1 MSSLLLSRNILN
13 ERTKEIKL
21 YIHFLKCVIV
31 KNAKLQIQ
39 EEQISIPI
47 NRDLGHTLKA
57 NGYLLLY
64 NAIEAVCS
72 NSFIDIHQSVENE
85 LKNESSD
92 ISVEKMNIKLIQ
104 QVLKRFKAS
113 GNVDYALLDNPPKTG
128 TWLIEQ
134 WIEDHKKEVSKQKN
148 PLMSGNLDS
157 KQMRELAEKYGFN
170 TFGNLMMPR
179 NEGPKKAKENRNN
192 LAHGH
197 QSFADC
203 GRELTYQDV
212 ARDAVG
218 VIVYLRRYVC
228 AVEKYIQQ
236 KGYLAQPPAL
246 APQPLQA

>member
-21 YIHFLKCVIV
+21 YFTFLKYIIE
-31 KNAKLQIQ
+31 KNAKLHLQDENI
-39 EEQISIPI
+39 IVPI

-72 NSFIDIHQSVENE
+72 NSFIDIHQSVEHD
-85 LKNESSD
+85 LKNGISD
-92 ISVEKMNIKLIQ
+92 ISLEKMNVKLVQ

-113 GNVDYALLDNPPKTG
+113 GNVDYALLQAPPKTG

-157 KQMRELAEKYGFN
+157 RQMRELADKYGFDSLESLN
-170 TFGNLMMPR
+170 MPR

-203 GRELTYQDV
+203 GRDLTYQDV
-212 ARDAVG
+212 VRDAVG
-218 VIVYLRRYVC
+218 VIIYLRRYVC
-228 AVEKYIQQ
+228 AVEKYIQH

-246 APQPLQA
+246 APQPQPA

>member
-1 MSSLLLSRNILN
+1 MPSLLLSRNILN
-13 ERTKEIKL
+13 ERTNEIRL
-21 YIHFLKCVIV
+21 YFNFLKYIID
-31 KNAKLQIQ
+31 KNAKLHIQ
-39 EEQISIPI
+39 EGNILFPI

-72 NSFIDIHQSVENE
+72 NSFIDIHQSVEQE
-85 LKNESSD
+85 LRNGSSD
-92 ISVEKMNIKLIQ
+92 ISLEKMNINLVQ

-113 GNVDYALLDNPPKTG
+113 GNVDYALLKNPPKTG

-157 KQMRELAEKYGFN
+157 KQMRELAEKYGFDSLA
-170 TFGNLMMPR
+170 NLKMPK
-179 NEGPKKAKENRNN
+179 NEGPKKAKENRNS

-203 GRELTYQDV
+203 GRDLTYQDV

-218 VIVYLRRYVC
+218 VIIYLRRYVC
-228 AVEKYIQQ
+228 AVEKYIAQ
-236 KGYLAQPPAL
+236 KGYLAQPPVL
-246 APQPLQA
+246 AQQPQPA

>member
-1 MSSLLLSRNILN
+1 MPSLLLSRNILK
-13 ERTKEIKL
+13 ERTREIKL
-21 YIHFLKCVIV
+21 YFDFLKCIIV
-31 KNAKLQIQ
+31 KDARLHLPLDDKS
-39 EEQISIPI
+39 ISI
-47 NRDLGHTLKA
+47 NRDLSHTLKA

-72 NSFIDIHQSVENE
+72 NSFVDIHQSVENE
-85 LKNESSD
+85 LNNDSSNM
-92 ISVEKMNIKLIQ
+92 SVEKMNIKLIQ
-104 QVLKRFKAS
+104 QVLSRFKAS
-113 GNVDYALLDNPPKTG
+113 SNVNYTQLQAPPKTG

-134 WIEDHKKEVSKQKN
+134 WIEDHKKEVARQKN

-179 NEGPKKAKENRNN
+179 NDGPRKAKENRNN

-203 GRELTYQDV
+203 GRDLTYQDV

-218 VIVYLRRYVC
+218 VVIYLRRYVS

-246 APQPLQA
+246 VQQPEPA